1 MAVERDGRV
10 MNHMAPDLRLTHA
23 RLERWG
29 RWAKSAGV
37 RAWPQVTLLGRI
49 IEHGPVGACIPT
61 SAAQSAIPKDIA
73 EVDAAVARLCQI
85 DKAVIRTY
93 YMEWAPIE
101 VMAKHRR
108 MKVST
113 FHATL
118 RRARWRVNDYLAII
132 AELRAAI

>member
-1 MAVERDGRV
+1 MAVRDGRV
-10 MNHMAPDLRLTHA
+10 MNHMAPELKLVHA

-29 RWAKSAGV
+29 KWAKTAGV

-49 IEHGPVGACIPT
+49 IEQGPVGAAIPT
-61 SAAQSAIPKDIA
+61 SAVRTALPEDIA
-73 EVDAAVARLCQI
+73 EVDAAVARLGAI

-93 YMEWAPIE
+93 YMEWAPVE
-101 VMAKHRR
+101 VMARHRR

-118 RRARWRVNDYLAII
+118 RRARWRVGDFLTV
-132 AELRAAI
+132 LAAIKV